1 MVPIRRLLAGLKAL
15 VGGHRAEQELDEEL
29 RAYLDTSVEAKIR
42 AGMDGTDARRAARV
56 EIGSLEAVKDYV
68 RDVSWETR
76 LEGFWRD
83 VRYAA
88 RTLRKAPQQQSSRWL
103 WVSARTRRCSRS
115 SIRSSCDS
123 CRSTT
128 RANSFQW

>member
-15 VGGHRAEQELDEEL
+15 VGGHRAEQERDEEL
-29 RAYLDTSVEAKIR
+29 RAYLDTSVEAQIR

-68 RDVSWETR
+68 RDVGWETR

-88 RTLRKAPQQQSSRWL
+88 RT
-103 WVSARTRRCSRS
+103 RRCSRS
-115 SIRSSCDS
+115 SIRSFCDS